1 MDLSSNASVACCVSH
16 CPVSYVKIIKI
27 VIIIMKKFLIL
38 SLAFSAGFSIMC
50 FELLG
55 GRMLAPFFGSSVY
68 VWGSIIT
75 VFMLAL
81 SLGYLSGGRFS
92 LFNPSLTR
100 FGCIFLVAALTLLPV
115 IFFSESILEFVFER
129 IEDPR
134 YGSLVASSLIFLIP
148 SVIMGMI
155 APYSVRILTVSADS
169 SGQTA
174 GFLYFVSTLGSAIG
188 TIMTSFYFVLW
199 MEINQILWL
208 TFSILFVAGSS
219 ALIYALMQKSTT
231 EAQSKKTAKNQI
243 EAEPQQAL

>member
-1 MDLSSNASVACCVSH
+1 
-16 CPVSYVKIIKI
+16 
-27 VIIIMKKFLIL
+27 MKTSAIL
-38 SLAFSAGFSIMC
+38 FLAFCAGFSIMC

-55 GRMLAPFFGSSVY
+55 GRMLAPYFGSSVY

-81 SLGYLSGGRFS
+81 SLGYLIGGRYS
-92 LFNPSLTR
+92 LYNPNLNKFAGIFILASLSL
-100 FGCIFLVAALTLLPV
+100 IPMIL
-115 IFFSESILEFVFER
+115 FSESIFEFVFAR

-134 YGSLVASSLIFLIP
+134 YGSLVASSFVFLIP
-148 SVIMGMI
+148 SVLMGMI

-199 MEINQILWL
+199 MEVDQILWL
-208 TFSILFVAGSS
+208 TFGILFSAGCVAFSVS
-219 ALIYALMQKSTT
+219 FLEKSNPILVT
-231 EAQSKKTAKNQI
+231 EG
-243 EAEPQQAL
+243 

>member
-1 MDLSSNASVACCVSH
+1 MRKAT
-16 CPVSYVKIIKI
+16 
-27 VIIIMKKFLIL
+27 IL
-38 SLAFSAGFSIMC
+38 LLAFSAGFSIMC

-92 LFNPSLTR
+92 LHNPSLNR
-100 FGCIFLVAALTLLPV
+100 FAGIFIVAALCLLPT
-115 IFFSESILEFVFER
+115 IFFSESIFEFVFER

-134 YGSLVASSLIFLIP
+134 YGSLVASAFVFLVP
-148 SVIMGMI
+148 SIIMGMI

-169 SGQTA
+169 SGHTA

-188 TIMTSFYFVLW
+188 TIMTSFYLVLW
-199 MEINQILWL
+199 MEVNQILWL
-208 TFSILFVAGSS
+208 TFSILFIAGCIAFGVAR
-219 ALIYALMQKSTT
+219 IDKRNN
-231 EAQSKKTAKNQI
+231 EVVTA
-243 EAEPQQAL
+243 

>member
-1 MDLSSNASVACCVSH
+1 MRKAT
-16 CPVSYVKIIKI
+16 
-27 VIIIMKKFLIL
+27 IL
-38 SLAFSAGFSIMC
+38 LLAFTAGFSIMC

-81 SLGYLSGGRFS
+81 SIGYLSGGRFS
-92 LFNPSLTR
+92 LYNPSVTR
-100 FGCIFLVAALTLLPV
+100 FGLIFVVAAFSMLPT
-115 IFFSESILEFVFER
+115 IFFSESIFEFVFER

-134 YGSLVASSLIFLIP
+134 YGSLVASTFVFLVP
-148 SVIMGMI
+148 SIIMGMI

-188 TIMTSFYFVLW
+188 TIMTSFYLVLW
-199 MEINQILWL
+199 LQVDQILWL
-208 TFSILFVAGSS
+208 TFSILLGAGGLALTVAWLESRK
-219 ALIYALMQKSTT
+219 MQTQTSI
-231 EAQSKKTAKNQI
+231 AS
-243 EAEPQQAL
+243 